1 MSVPTELIVIA
12 DDLTG
17 AADSAS
23 LLTGRGPTSVVLD
36 VDAPWP
42 EDTVLAVDTD
52 SRHCD
57 PRTAQE
63 RVLAV
68 AERAGR
74 LGAQVVKKIDSTL
87 RGNIAAELRAMTE
100 AVGGRVLLVVAPA
113 FPATG
118 RTTHGGVVH
127 VGAERLTAHGSDG
140 DVVAL
145 LGRGGIRATHLPQG
159 DRLAARM
166 SQAHE
171 AGFAAVVV
179 DAESDEDL
187 AAVVGAADEMAGRA
201 ILVGSGGLTRP
212 LAGAAPPP
220 QRAGV
225 DARRSTLVVI
235 GSYSEPARAQRSRLV
250 KTGVTPLLPAD
261 ASRLRAALRDGPV
274 VLSPDP
280 SAPVLRTEATAVAR
294 QIAEAVAGVVDDID
308 TLVLTGGETARAVL
322 TGAGVSRLVVVGEL
336 EPGVVHAHVP
346 ELDLGVVTKA
356 GAFGDP
362 DTLLRCLPSY
372 STHAAQEGTA

>member
-1 MSVPTELIVIA
+1 MSVPTELVVIA

-23 LLTGRGPTSVVLD
+23 LLTGLGSTSVVLD
-36 VDAPWP
+36 AEAPWP

-74 LGAQVVKKIDSTL
+74 LGAQVVKKVDSTL
-87 RGNIAAELRAMTE
+87 RGNIAAELRAMTG
-100 AVGGRVLLVVAPA
+100 AVDGEVLLVVAPA
-113 FPATG
+113 FPATL
-118 RTTHGGVVH
+118 RTTRGGVVH
-127 VGAERLTAHGSDG
+127 VAGERLAAHGSDG

-145 LGRGGIRATHLPQG
+145 LARGGIRATHLPQG
-159 DRLAARM
+159 DGLAARM
-166 SQAHE
+166 TE
-171 AGFAAVVV
+171 ARAAGIEAVVV
-179 DAESDEDL
+179 DAESDDDL
-187 AAVVGAADEMAGRA
+187 AAVVAAASETAARA

-220 QRAGV
+220 RRAGLGT
-225 DARRSTLVVI
+225 RGSTLVVI

-250 KTGVTPLLPAD
+250 EAGVTPIVLTEAP
-261 ASRLRAALRDGPV
+261 RLRPALRDGPV

-280 SAPVLRTEATAVAR
+280 SAAVVRDEAGAVAR
-294 QIAEAVAGVVDDID
+294 QVAEAVAGVVDDVG

-322 TGAGVSRLVVVGEL
+322 TAAGVSRLVVAGEL
-336 EPGVVHAHVP
+336 EPGVVHSHVP
-346 ELDLGVVTKA
+346 ELDLDVVTKA

-362 DTLLRCLPSY
+362 ETLLRCLPSC
-372 STHAAQEGTA
+372 STPAAQEGTA

>member
-1 MSVPTELIVIA
+1 MSVPTELVVIA

-23 LLTGRGPTSVVLD
+23 LLTGLGPTSVVLD
-36 VDAPWP
+36 AEAPWP

-57 PRTAQE
+57 PATAQE

-68 AERAGR
+68 AQRAGR
-74 LGAQVVKKIDSTL
+74 LGARVVKKVDSTL

-100 AVGGRVLLVVAPA
+100 AVDGQVLLVVAPA
-113 FPATG
+113 FPATL

-127 VGAERLTAHGSDG
+127 VAGERLAAHGSDG

-159 DRLAARM
+159 DRLATRM
-166 SQAHE
+166 TEAHA

-179 DAESDEDL
+179 DADSDEDL
-187 AAVVGAADEMAGRA
+187 AAVVAAANELAGRV

-212 LAGAAPPP
+212 LAGATPPP
-220 QRAGV
+220 RRADLDTRG
-225 DARRSTLVVI
+225 STLLVI

-250 KTGVTPLLPAD
+250 EAGVTPLLLSD
-261 ASRLRAALRDGPV
+261 ASRLKAALRDGPV

-280 SAPVLRTEATAVAR
+280 SASVVRADATAVAR
-294 QIAEAVAGVVDDID
+294 QIAETVAAVVDDIG

-322 TGAGVSRLVVVGEL
+322 TTAGVSRLVVAGEL
-336 EPGVVHAHVP
+336 EPGVVQARVP
-346 ELDLGVVTKA
+346 ELDLDVVTKA

-362 DTLLRCLPSY
+362 DTLLRCLPSC
-372 STHAAQEGTA
+372 STPAAKEGTV